1 MKVTL
6 ERLPESRVQLD
17 IEVDDE
23 RLERSL
29 ASAYKRLAQKARIPG
44 FRPGKAPRRVVEQ
57 MVGREGLIREALD
70 KLVPDVYNEAI
81 ASEAV
86 DAVDQPDLEIIE
98 LDPVRFKATVSVR
111 PRVELGDYS
120 SVRVEPKEVEVTDE
134 MIEEQVDAIR
144 RRFATQVPVDREAR
158 WDDVLIA
165 DVTGTVDGEDFV
177 HDEAAEFVLKEGQQM
192 LLDGLAEAFLGMKG
206 GEEKSVEL
214 AIPDDFQVQKFQ
226 GKTAAFTLSVTDV
239 KEEQLPDADDELAA
253 QVNEE
258 EFDSFQK
265 LRDRIEADLLENE
278 QRIEDGRI
286 QQEALDQ
293 MVELATLEYPRI
305 FVDREID
312 GMVEESVGNDRD
324 GYLNY
329 LQRMGQ
335 SEDQF
340 RADFEEAAIRR
351 VRRSLV
357 MSQLA
362 DSEGIKVEMADVDAR
377 LDELVAPAGDEA
389 GRLRELFAT
398 PDGISAIER
407 NLLTEKTLARIREIA
422 TSSAPAVKA
431 GANKDEPGSDEDQ
444 AAAEEEK
451 E

>member
-1 MKVTL
+1 
-6 ERLPESRVQLD
+6 
-17 IEVDDE
+17 
-23 RLERSL
+23 
-29 ASAYKRLAQKARIPG
+29 
-44 FRPGKAPRRVVEQ
+44 
-57 MVGREGLIREALD
+57 
-70 KLVPDVYNEAI
+70 
-81 ASEAV
+81 
-86 DAVDQPDLEIIE
+86 
-98 LDPVRFKATVSVR
+98 
-111 PRVELGDYS
+111 S
-120 SVRVEPKEVEVTDE
+120 SVRVEPKTVEVTDE